1 MNVDFVLTGKFQ
13 TDDLESRFGHYRQ
26 MSGGNRLVSIQE
38 ILENEKKI
46 KINSMLKL
54 YAADGE
60 ITIKDFLFDLSSVG
74 DLDKNLCN
82 LDQRFVEEFPYITV
96 SFATEN
102 LPVLVYVA
110 GFVAS
115 KVMSKLNCSNGK
127 KILSPGKNVI
137 NAEID
142 SSLNEYF
149 NNLNRGGLTYPSSI
163 LLHTFQ
169 AL

>member
-1 MNVDFVLTGKFQ
+1 
-13 TDDLESRFGHYRQ
+13 

-38 ILENEKKI
+38 LLESVKKI

-82 LDQRFVEEFPYITV
+82 LDQCFVEKSLYITV
-96 SFATEN
+96 SIAMEN

-115 KVMSKLNCSNGK
+115 KVMSKLNCSNCK

-137 NAEID
+137 IAEID

-149 NNLNRGGLTYPSSI
+149 NNLNRSGLTYPSSI
-163 LLHTFQ
+163 LLHTF
-169 AL
+169 

>member
-1 MNVDFVLTGKFQ
+1 
-13 TDDLESRFGHYRQ
+13 
-26 MSGGNRLVSIQE
+26 
-38 ILENEKKI
+38 
-46 KINSMLKL
+46 MLKL

-82 LDQRFVEEFPYITV
+82 LDQRFVEKFPYITV

-115 KVMSKLNCSNGK
+115 KVMSKLNCSNCK
-127 KILSPGKNVI
+127 KILSPEKNVN

-149 NNLNRGGLTYPSSI
+149 NNLIRGGLNLSIFNFTSYLPGFVQHFQHLYFKQLEEKFLNLKNQKSI
-163 LLHTFQ
+163 LLDLNSNFWKFSE
-169 AL
+169 